1 MCPSPEPPPGLPQP
15 AGGQRPERRPRGGQL
30 PPSSTSTASKRHTVR
45 GHHAASNSTAP
56 YMREEAQPH
65 HSACCL
71 GFTDLSVGSPCGNLG
86 AGTHLRSHAASR
98 LPHHA
103 GAPRRTQQRRA
114 LRAGQSTQFPSMLPL
129 TAHYQRITRVQAQVS
144 ISDTAMDNKPVRSL
158 STVCYAV
165 ANSILA
171 VTAPCNSQVV
181 YFPTNIRRALLL

>member
-30 PPSSTSTASKRHTVR
+30 PPSSTSAASKRHTVR

-56 YMREEAQPH
+56 YMREESQPH
-65 HSACCL
+65 HSAVALASPTCP
-71 GFTDLSVGSPCGNLG
+71 SVRPAETWAQAHISGHMLPQGCHTMRGRHAAPSSIVPCVQGSPHSSKACCPL
-86 AGTHLRSHAASR
+86 HLCC
-98 LPHHA
+98 
-103 GAPRRTQQRRA
+103 
-114 LRAGQSTQFPSMLPL
+114 
-129 TAHYQRITRVQAQVS
+129 QRITRLQAQVS
-144 ISDTAMDNKPVRSL
+144 ISDTAMYDKPVRCL

-181 YFPTNIRRALLL
+181 YFSTNIRRAL